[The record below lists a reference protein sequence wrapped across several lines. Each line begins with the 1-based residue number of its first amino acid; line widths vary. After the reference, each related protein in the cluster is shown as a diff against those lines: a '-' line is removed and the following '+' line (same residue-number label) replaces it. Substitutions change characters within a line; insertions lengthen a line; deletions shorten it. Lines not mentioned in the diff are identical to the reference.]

1 MTKTN
6 ENLKIISSLNS
17 SNAISLKQHDSDS
30 NIITAITSTD
40 SKLNKFGKVV
50 DSTKKIDAN
59 NYNMAEHNENT
70 TKKKAEPLVSVL
82 IPSFNHA
89 KYITETVNSII
100 DQTYKNI
107 ELLILDDGSSDD
119 TDIKVNTLR
128 LKCEARF
135 ARFQFQKKPNEG
147 VCLTLNKLITES
159 MGEYIFVIA
168 SDDMAKPTI
177 IEKEVNFL
185 EEPINAAYSLVV
197 CDNAIIDKNSVECF
211 WGEGRRCV
219 YNKKEAK
226 FLTFGNYLQILQGI
240 NFKGAE
246 FGKYENLYLK
256 GNHIP
261 NGYLIRKSILEMTGL
276 YNPKAPLEDYY
287 LMLQLS
293 KYGLFKYIDEPLF
306 CYRWHDFNTI
316 KNSYKITKMA
326 IATEKI
332 EDDILAKINVNDPAL
347 LRNVILFKHKY
358 DQSLVYKIHNILRKQ
373 KTILKLLGYEIMHFL
388 QQPIKKNSNKSNT
401 KSCLTKSDIVKS

>member
-1 MTKTN
+1 MTKAN
-6 ENLKIISSLNS
+6 ENLKMISTFNGNASSLYQY
-17 SNAISLKQHDSDS
+17 KSDTKYYDTV
-30 NIITAITSTD
+30 IAYTD
-40 SKLNKFGKVV
+40 NDMMKLQKVV
-50 DSTKKIDAN
+50 ASTEKPDVDN
-59 NYNMAEHNENT
+59 FNTDVHNENA
-70 TKKKAEPLVSVL
+70 TKEEVEPLVSVL

-119 TDIKVNTLR
+119 TDIKVNALR

-135 ARFQFQKKPNEG
+135 ARFLFQMKANEG
-147 VCLTLNKLITES
+147 VCLTLNKLISES
-159 MGEYIFVIA
+159 RGEYIFVIA
-168 SDDMAKPTI
+168 SDDMAKPTL

-185 EEPINAAYSLVV
+185 KDPVNAAYSLVV
-197 CDNAIIDKNSVECF
+197 CDNSIIDQNSMECF
-211 WGEGRRCV
+211 WGKERRCV
-219 YNKKEAK
+219 YNKQEAK
-226 FLTFGNYLQILQGI
+226 FLTFGNYLQFLQGI
-240 NFKGAE
+240 DFQGAD

-332 EDDILAKINVNDPAL
+332 ENDILAKINVNDTNL
-347 LRNVILFKHKY
+347 LKNVILFKHKY
-358 DQSLVYKIHNILRKQ
+358 DQSLVYKIHHILRKQ
-373 KTILKLLGYEIMHFL
+373 KTNLKLWCYEIMHFL
-388 QQPIKKNSNKSNT
+388 QQPIKKTLK
-401 KSCLTKSDIVKS
+401 

>member
-1 MTKTN
+1 
-6 ENLKIISSLNS
+6 
-17 SNAISLKQHDSDS
+17 
-30 NIITAITSTD
+30 
-40 SKLNKFGKVV
+40 
-50 DSTKKIDAN
+50 
-59 NYNMAEHNENT
+59 
-70 TKKKAEPLVSVL
+70 
-82 IPSFNHA
+82 
-89 KYITETVNSII
+89 
-100 DQTYKNI
+100 
-107 ELLILDDGSSDD
+107 
-119 TDIKVNTLR
+119 
-128 LKCEARF
+128 
-135 ARFQFQKKPNEG
+135 
-147 VCLTLNKLITES
+147 
-159 MGEYIFVIA
+159 VIA
-168 SDDMAKPTI
+168 SDDMAKPTL

-185 EEPINAAYSLVV
+185 KDPVNAAYSLVV
-197 CDNAIIDKNSVECF
+197 CDNSIIDQNSMECF
-211 WGEGRRCV
+211 WGKERRCV
-219 YNKKEAK
+219 YNRQEAK
-226 FLTFGNYLQILQGI
+226 FLTFGNYLQLLQGI
-240 NFKGAE
+240 DFQGAD

-373 KTILKLLGYEIMHFL
+373 KTILKLWGYEIMHFFCNNRS
-388 QQPIKKNSNKSNT
+388 KKLK
-401 KSCLTKSDIVKS
+401 